1 MFLVLGIVMLITF
14 AIFII
19 LYFVAPHSEMMHAFE
34 TKKSFV
40 LAQAVI
46 LGVAAYFFGAHFNG
60 LHEAEWRESWTY
72 PVTIGSEPVTYAGS
86 KTNVGIVM
94 NERPQADEQYETE
107 ILTWAPYEELKLEA
121 TRKWGGADPL
131 NKILTEQASEN
142 VPYAYPVTF
151 QFPKEGTW
159 KISII
164 ADGNKLNEII
174 IRVD

>member
-1 MFLVLGIVMLITF
+1 MFLVLGIVMLITLG
-14 AIFII
+14 IFIT

-40 LAQAVI
+40 ITQIVL
-46 LGVAAYFFGAHFNG
+46 LGVATYFFGAHFNG
-60 LHEAEWRESWTY
+60 LHEAEWRESWKY
-72 PVTIGSEPVTYAGS
+72 PATIGSEPVTYAGS
-86 KTNVGIVM
+86 KTNVGIVI
-94 NERPQADEQYETE
+94 NERPQTKELYETE
-107 ILTWAPYEELKLEA
+107 ILTWALYKELKLEA

-131 NKILTEQASEN
+131 KKVLTERTNEK
-142 VPYAYPVTF
+142 VPYSYPVTF